1 MKGKCAALENS
12 RPHPASAA
20 ASQPLNIRRNWPMG
34 RERGTEDDRPQID
47 PGGSSR
53 NRDGVLRMRW
63 PVVLAAAGLTN
74 ESLFNPE
81 QHKLLHALL
90 VITMSL
96 NARLSSATICISGHA
111 TQQSRDPTACKCVV
125 CKETCTSAMARSM
138 PSGPILLMLDVGPTH
153 LEHPHVKRRIC
164 TENAHP
170 LHNSRQVSDHCVTG
184 AESIVHPVPELK
196 NSNDDLDGRHGYARQ
211 CIRNCVDAAANILV
225 CAAVKSAKSNE
236 TGANRGERTV
246 VALHDVVNVQGEG

>member
-1 MKGKCAALENS
+1 
-12 RPHPASAA
+12 
-20 ASQPLNIRRNWPMG
+20 
-34 RERGTEDDRPQID
+34 
-47 PGGSSR
+47 
-53 NRDGVLRMRW
+53 
-63 PVVLAAAGLTN
+63 
-74 ESLFNPE
+74 
-81 QHKLLHALL
+81 
-90 VITMSL
+90 L

-138 PSGPILLMLDVGPTH
+138 PSGPLLLMLDVGPTH

-170 LHNSRQVSDHCVTG
+170 LHTSRQVSDHCVTG

-196 NSNDDLDGRHGYARQ
+196 NLNDDLDGRHGYARQ

-236 TGANRGERTV
+236 TGANRGGRTV
-246 VALHDVVNVQGEG
+246 VALHDVVNAQGEG